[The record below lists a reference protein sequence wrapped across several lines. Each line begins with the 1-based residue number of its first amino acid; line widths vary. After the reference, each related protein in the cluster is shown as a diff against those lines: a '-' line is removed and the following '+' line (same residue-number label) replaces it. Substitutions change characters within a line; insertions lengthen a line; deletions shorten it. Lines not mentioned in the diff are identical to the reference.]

1 MAKTIKE
8 SAVARVD
15 LSGLESS
22 DLLTISEILRLA
34 GQAEIDDDSVEVMSP
49 PADVYPD
56 AGMDAGM
63 DLGGGYEEEVYQ
75 EEQPYDE
82 VDDII
87 ALSGINEE
95 LTVQSTQ
102 ENPDGTMGAVEQ
114 TDVNMVENRLLP
126 DSLLGE
132 SPDEEFG
139 PFRTEFE
146 AVSDASA
153 QTNGRENE
161 HFHIVPR
168 GNSFFW
174 KRNIQEDV
182 QNRPEPE
189 EVNTDGIINS
199 RHRIR
204 DKKSGIGDNRLYP
217 VNESDNFS
225 GEDSIEDGDNT
236 GEESVEEIFESINKR
251 FNKFMGE

>member
-15 LSGLESS
+15 LSGLEST

-34 GQAEIDDDSVEVMSP
+34 GQAEIDGDTVEIDQGMDS
-49 PADVYPD
+49 YPTD
-56 AGMDAGM
+56 AG
-63 DLGGGYEEEVYQ
+63 LGSFSDEVQ
-75 EEQPYDE
+75 VSEPYDE

-87 ALSGINEE
+87 ALSGINEDMGI
-95 LTVQSTQ
+95 QSTQ
-102 ENPDGTMGAVEQ
+102 ENPDGSMGAVEQ
-114 TDVNMVENRLLP
+114 SDISVVESCLLP
-126 DSLLGE
+126 DTLLGE

-146 AVSDASA
+146 AVQDASSK
-153 QTNGRENE
+153 TNGRENE
-161 HFHIVPR
+161 HFHVVPK
-168 GNSFFW
+168 GNAFFW

-204 DKKSGIGDNRLYP
+204 DKKSGIGDNRLFP
-217 VNESDNFS
+217 VTESDDFS
-225 GEDSIEDGDNT
+225 GEESIEGNKDNT
-236 GEESVEEIFESINKR
+236 DESVEEIYESINKR

>member
-34 GQAEIDDDSVEVMSP
+34 GQAEMDSDSVEIDQGM
-49 PADVYPD
+49 DVYPTD
-56 AGMDAGM
+56 AGLDMGLDGFS
-63 DLGGGYEEEVYQ
+63 DDVQISEPHSE
-75 EEQPYDE
+75 PYDE

-95 LTVQSTQ
+95 IGIQTTQ
-102 ENPDGTMGAVEQ
+102 ENPDGSMGDLEQ
-114 TDVNMVENRLLP
+114 TDINVIESCMLP
-126 DSLLGE
+126 DTLLGE

-146 AVSDASA
+146 AVQDATS
-153 QTNGRENE
+153 QTNGHENE
-161 HFHIVPR
+161 HFHIVPK
-168 GNSFFW
+168 GNAFFW
-174 KRNIQEDV
+174 KRNIQEDI

-204 DKKSGIGDNRLYP
+204 DKKSGIGDNRLFP
-217 VNESDNFS
+217 VNESDDFS
-225 GEDSIEDGDNT
+225 GEESVEGHNEED
-236 GEESVEEIFESINKR
+236 EESVEEIYESISKR